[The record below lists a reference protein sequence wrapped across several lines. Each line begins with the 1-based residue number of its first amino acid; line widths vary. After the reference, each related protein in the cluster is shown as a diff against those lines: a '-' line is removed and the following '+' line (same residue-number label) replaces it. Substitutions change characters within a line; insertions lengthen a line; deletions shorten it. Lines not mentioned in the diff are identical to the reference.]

1 MKSLLD
7 LDISPFKQLLFIFL
21 VMLIMMGATS
31 AFPETPYSK
40 TAHLGPWVVVCAMLL
55 FYSLTNC
62 ILSFGTTASMKYYLH
77 SIISF
82 SLLLIIGGL
91 IAWQVSGVTID
102 DAGSMRWLYIVMT
115 FSYLVLLSIVNL
127 IKFLVYLS
135 IVKDSRA

>member
-7 LDISPFKQLLFIFL
+7 LDISPFKQLMFIFL
-21 VMLIMMGATS
+21 LMVVMMGLTS
-31 AFPETPYSK
+31 VFPETPYSK
-40 TAHLGPWVVVCAMLL
+40 NAHLGPWVVVCAMLL

-62 ILSFGTTASMKYYLH
+62 ILSFGTSSSMTYYLH

-82 SLLLIIGGL
+82 ALLLVVGGV
-91 IAWQVSGVTID
+91 IAWQISGVNID

-135 IVKDSRA
+135 KVKDSRA

>member
-7 LDISPFKQLLFIFL
+7 LDISPFKQLMFIFVL
-21 VMLIMMGATS
+21 TVIMMGVTS

-40 TAHLGPWVVVCAMLL
+40 NAHLGPWVVVCSMLL

-62 ILSFGTTASMKYYLH
+62 VLSFGTSSSMQYYLH

-82 SLLLIIGGL
+82 ALLLIMGGVL
-91 IAWQVSGVTID
+91 AWQVSGVGID

-135 IVKDSRA
+135 KVRDNRA